1 MSNRQS
7 FNWSPRSDQLE
18 AFSSS
23 NPYED
28 VKRQSIMEKQR
39 KEYFQKF
46 NAPKIIINDD
56 PVIPD
61 YPIQST
67 FKKNSSYNMKV
78 VVVGDGGCGKTCLLV
93 AYVQGRFPEIY
104 VPTVFENY
112 VTNVLT
118 PSGKLIE
125 LALWDTAGQEEYDR
139 LRPLS
144 YPDVDVLLVC
154 FSLESLVSLQNVKDT
169 WFPEVS
175 HFCPG
180 IPIVLVGTKAD
191 LPSNIDPDLP
201 IQLAT
206 EINAIGYIQ
215 CSAKEMFNIKTVFNF
230 AINQFQRTKENQEQ
244 LEKSQKKRLSK
255 HLGGGSGSYGHSR
268 NQSSISQKRGHFKN
282 ASYDSALLLDQ
293 PLQEDTYQSNPY
305 GNFGNQDNNNYNNNY
320 NNSPILPPQSRYNEE
335 ELAFTRKDKI
345 KKKRKCTIL

>member
-1 MSNRQS
+1 MSARQS
-7 FNWSPRSDQLE
+7 FSWSPRSDQLE
-18 AFSSS
+18 AFS

-28 VKRQSIMEKQR
+28 VKRQSLMDQQR
-39 KEYFQKF
+39 REYFQKH
-46 NAPKIIINDD
+46 NAPKIIIEDD

-61 YPIQST
+61 YPIQQT
-67 FKKNSSYNMKV
+67 FKKNALYNMKI

-93 AYVQGRFPEIY
+93 AYAQGKFPEIY

-112 VTNVLT
+112 VTNVQT
-118 PSGKLIE
+118 PEGKLIE

-154 FSLESLVSLQNVKDT
+154 FSLESLTSLQNVKDT

-180 IPIVLVGTKAD
+180 IPIILVGTKSD
-191 LPSNIDPDLP
+191 LLSTIDSDLP

-215 CSAKEMFNIKTVFNF
+215 CLAKRMFNIKTVFNF
-230 AINQFQRTKENQEQ
+230 ALNHFQRQQEYQEQ
-244 LEKSQKKRLSK
+244 FERSLKKRLLK
-255 HLGGGSGSYGHSR
+255 HLGGGSGGGINGHSR

-282 ASYDSALLLDQ
+282 SSYDSALLLEQ
-293 PLQEDTYQSNPY
+293 PLAEDDYQPNPY
-305 GNFGNQDNNNYNNNY
+305 GNFGPLY
-320 NNSPILPPQSRYNEE
+320 NNSPAPKPQLRYNEE
-335 ELAFTRKDKI
+335 EFAFTRNDRKP
-345 KKKRKCTIL
+345 KKKRRCTIL